1 MSLLPPNATTSEK
14 NIEKAIDYDVNTSL
28 LSGFKFQNSD
38 QWLKL
43 ALLWEYSLAQIDIDD
58 FQKRVLKG
66 LEFHRIRGTP
76 QSLRNALSW
85 YNFDNIIIEEEP
97 PGEHFAEFQIGLAEI
112 PNDLVIDK
120 LIDISKKAA
129 PLRSRLTRMYNA
141 EYDVRRF
148 VLDESAWG
156 NILSDNS
163 GTRLTPDSPVL
174 SFGRTNR
181 YSVAVPEIAVE
192 FHNRRQ
198 RFAFAINNDTYKL
211 DWTILDESPNH
222 ILNNYFFRVPL
233 RYAFN
238 ADSIVCDR
246 LAHIFESQKIA
257 KSLIVL
263 SEDSE
268 LDDINSCFS
277 GGYEKYDDES
287 FVLSLSRLSEH
298 PIKKENVLIA
308 ERKCRRDFAYAVNEL
323 EVTARQSVLNRIF
336 CSTLVANDVG
346 VITSSAQ
353 ERCVSA
359 CYRGND
365 IWHDHRHSNA
375 PWNQQSN
382 YCKMI

>member
-1 MSLLPPNATTSEK
+1 MFWRDSN
-14 NIEKAIDYDVNTSL
+14 Y
-28 LSGFKFQNSD
+28 

-43 ALLWEYSLAQIDIDD
+43 ALAWEYSLVQVNVDD
-58 FQKRVLKG
+58 FQERVLKG
-66 LEFHRIRGTP
+66 LAFHRIRGTP
-76 QSLRNALSW
+76 ASLKNALSW
-85 YNFDNIIIEEEP
+85 YGFGDITIEEEP

-112 PNDLVIDK
+112 PNDFGVGSIVSTARL
-120 LIDISKKAA
+120 AA

-141 EYDVRRF
+141 EYDIRRF
-148 VLDESAWG
+148 VLDGSAWG

-163 GTRLTPDSPVL
+163 GTRLAPDSPVL

-181 YSVAVPEIAVE
+181 YSVAVPKIAVE

-198 RFAFAINNDTYKL
+198 RFAFAINNDAYKL

-238 ADSIVCDR
+238 ADSVVCNR
-246 LAHIFESQKIA
+246 LADIFEPQKIA
-257 KSLIVL
+257 KASIVL

-277 GGYEKYDDES
+277 CGYETCDDEP
-287 FVLSLSRLSEH
+287 FVLSFSRLSER

-308 ERKCRRDFAYAVNEL
+308 ERKYRYNSARAENEF
-323 EVTARQSVLNRIF
+323 EVAARQSVLDRIF
-336 CSTLVANDVG
+336 CSTLVANNVNA
-346 VITSSAQ
+346 ITSSVQ
-353 ERCVSA
+353 KRCVSA
-359 CYRGND
+359 RYRGND
-365 IWHDHRHSNA
+365 IWHDHRHFCA
-375 PWNQQSN
+375 PWNEQSN